1 MTMFDAVTPAA
12 PDAILGLTEAYNND
26 DRPGKV
32 NLGVGVYKDA
42 SGKTPVLASV
52 KEAERRLID
61 AEATKSYKP
70 IDGDPAYGACVQGL
84 LFGAES
90 SIVTGKRAATSHCP
104 GGTGALRV
112 AGDYLHANHPGAT
125 LWLSDETWPN
135 HPAIFQ
141 AAGLEMK
148 RYPYFDAR
156 ANALDFGAMLEG
168 LSKAS
173 AGDVVLLH
181 GCCHNPTGVD
191 MSAEQWVKV
200 AELCAEKKLLPLLDF
215 AYQGFAEGIEQDA
228 AGLRALTAKVS
239 ELIVCG
245 SFSKNFG
252 LYNERVGS
260 LTFVAG
266 SADSVKA
273 VQSQVKTCVRR
284 NYSNPPAHG
293 GAVVT
298 TILNDAALAA
308 QWRGE
313 LGEMRDRINA
323 VRSLFVSTLAD
334 KGAGRDFSFITR
346 QRGMF
351 SYSGLNK
358 DQVAQLRDKHAVYIV
373 GSGRINVAGMTE
385 ANMDALCEA
394 IVDVL

>member
-1 MTMFDAVTPAA
+1 MFDAIQAA
-12 PDAILGLTEAYNND
+12 PPDSILGLTEAYNKD

-42 SGKTPVLASV
+42 SGKTPVLATV
-52 KEAERRLID
+52 KEAERRLIE

-70 IDGDPAYGACVQGL
+70 IDGDPAYGACVQAM
-84 LFGAES
+84 LFGAGSE
-90 SIVTGKRAATSHCP
+90 IVTDKRAATSHCP

-112 AGDYLHANHPGAT
+112 AGEYLSANHPGAT

-135 HPAIFQ
+135 HPSIFQ

-148 RYPYFDAR
+148 RYPYFDAKTSSL
-156 ANALDFGAMLEG
+156 NFDAMLNG
-168 LSKAS
+168 LSEAS

-191 MSAEQWVKV
+191 PDAQQWAKV
-200 AELCAEKKLLPLLDF
+200 AELCAAKKLLPLVDF
-215 AYQGFAEGIEQDA
+215 AYQGLAEGIEEDA
-228 AGLRALTAKVS
+228 IGLRTLAAKLP
-239 ELIVCG
+239 ELIICA

-260 LTFVAG
+260 LTMVAG
-266 SADSVKA
+266 STDTVKA
-273 VQSQVKTCVRR
+273 VQSQVKACIRR

-293 GAVVT
+293 AAVVA
-298 TILNDAALAA
+298 TILQDAALTK
-308 QWRGE
+308 QWQSE
-313 LGEMRDRINA
+313 LTEMRDRINGM
-323 VRSLFVSTLAD
+323 RSLFVKTLAD
-334 KGAGRDFSFITR
+334 KGAKGDFSFITR

-385 ANMDALCEA
+385 ANMDHLCEA